1 MHLFLVINF
10 SLKTKISF
18 YLSLAWLMFSFF
30 IATTYSKLDNQLIIT
45 WFDFY
50 NVYWHIFFIVGL
62 PVWLYWLIIKPY
74 NWIKKIRTKRV
85 KK

>member
-1 MHLFLVINF
+1 VINF

-18 YLSLAWLMFSFF
+18 YFSLAWLVFSFF
-30 IATTYSKLDNQLIIT
+30 VATTYSKLDNQLIIT

-74 NWIKKIRTKRV
+74 NWLKKIRKKRV
-85 KK
+85 QK

>member
-1 MHLFLVINF
+1 VINF

-18 YLSLAWLMFSFF
+18 YFSLAWLVFSFF
-30 IATTYSKLDNQLIIT
+30 VATTYSKLDNQLIIT

-74 NWIKKIRTKRV
+74 NWLKKIIKKRV

>member
-1 MHLFLVINF
+1 VINF

-18 YLSLAWLMFSFF
+18 YFSLAWLVFSFF
-30 IATTYSKLDNQLIIT
+30 VATTYSKLANQLIIT

-74 NWIKKIRTKRV
+74 NWLKKIRKKREQ
-85 KK
+85 K

>member
-1 MHLFLVINF
+1 VINF

-18 YLSLAWLMFSFF
+18 YFSLAWLVFSFF
-30 IATTYSKLDNQLIIT
+30 VATTYSKLDNQLIIT

-74 NWIKKIRTKRV
+74 NWLKKIRKKRV
-85 KK
+85 QNEN

>member
-1 MHLFLVINF
+1 VINF

-18 YLSLAWLMFSFF
+18 YLSLAWLVFSFF

-74 NWIKKIRTKRV
+74 NWLKKIRKKREQ
-85 KK
+85 K